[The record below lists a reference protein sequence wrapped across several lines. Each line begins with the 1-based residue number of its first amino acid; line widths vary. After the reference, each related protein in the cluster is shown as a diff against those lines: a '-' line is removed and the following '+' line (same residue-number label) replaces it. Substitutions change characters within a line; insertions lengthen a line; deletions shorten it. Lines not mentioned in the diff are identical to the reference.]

1 MGSPVTE
8 RAIPTSIFEADEAVQ
23 RQFLSKW
30 LKEKIPDSEKID
42 IKKILDWD
50 YYFERLS
57 STIQKMVCIPAVL
70 QNLDNPLP

>member
-1 MGSPVTE
+1 M
-8 RAIPTSIFEADEAVQ
+8 Q
-23 RQFLSKW
+23 RQYLSKW
-30 LKEKIPDSEKID
+30 LGERIPETEKID

-50 YYFERLS
+50 YYFDRLS